1 MSFLLFSH
9 HPRCRRLLYA
19 LWTLAFV
26 MRKTSHA
33 CQLCR
38 SGGTG
43 RSLLFPALSVH
54 PLVQGMNVRESRHN
68 ALAMFPGWTREPLV
82 TLGQQKRTID
92 APTLGN
98 MPFESGDRDSMESPS
113 PPPSEPKIEE
123 KDNKEG
129 ELSNDDV
136 STAMIGS
143 IRFYKTF
150 ISPLLPPACRFVPT
164 CSQYGVQAIQ
174 QFGPVQGGIL
184 TAWRI
189 ARCSPLGGRG
199 YDPPQWP
206 PVSYTYRSY

>member
-1 MSFLLFSH
+1 MPFLFSRP
-9 HPRCRRLLYA
+9 PRRRRLLYA

-26 MRKTSHA
+26 VRKTSYA

-43 RSLLFPALSVH
+43 TVPSLLFPAVSVH
-54 PLVQGMNVRESRHN
+54 FQGINEHENRHRAAVMLPEWTRKPLVR
-68 ALAMFPGWTREPLV
+68 
-82 TLGQQKRTID
+82 LGEQKLTID
-92 APTLGN
+92 ARILWN
-98 MPFESGDRDSMESPS
+98 MPFEGGDRDSVESPS
-113 PPPSEPKIEE
+113 PPQSEPSSKE
-123 KDNKEG
+123 KDEKED
-129 ELSNDDV
+129 EVPNDNV

-143 IRFYKTF
+143 IRFYKSF

-164 CSQYGVQAIQ
+164 CSQYGVQAIE